1 MSEARCAGPFLLK
14 RPMAGVSGFL
24 LCHGM
29 LDYSMTA
36 RARERT
42 ACAVLITLT
51 AAVVASGL
59 TLQSKHLPRHGGAS
73 DRHRLSRRN
82 GRLRA
87 AETLIAM
94 YEGGDHI
101 YATVNAG
108 LIGPDGVPNV
118 PNPNKTAE
126 PGWGHLRRAE
136 YPFGVGD
143 RSGPNR
149 GMREDTPRRKA
160 PG

>member
-1 MSEARCAGPFLLK
+1 
-14 RPMAGVSGFL
+14 MAGASGFL

-42 ACAVLITLT
+42 ACAVLVTLT

-82 GRLRA
+82 GRSRA

-108 LIGPDGVPNV
+108 LIGLDGVPNV
-118 PNPNKTAE
+118 SKQ
-126 PGWGHLRRAE
+126 
-136 YPFGVGD
+136 D
-143 RSGPNR
+143 C
-149 GMREDTPRRKA
+149 
-160 PG
+160 